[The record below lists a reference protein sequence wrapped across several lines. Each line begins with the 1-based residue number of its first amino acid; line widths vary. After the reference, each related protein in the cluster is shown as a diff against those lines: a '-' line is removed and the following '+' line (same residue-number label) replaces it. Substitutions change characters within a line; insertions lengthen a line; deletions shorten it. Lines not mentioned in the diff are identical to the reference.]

1 MHRPRVVIVC
11 PTIAQSNAGNARS
24 AQRWRRMLA
33 PVAQATIAS
42 RWSGE
47 SFDLMIAL
55 HARRAAESIAAWDAA
70 RTQAGGTGRLPMIVV
85 LTGTD
90 LYRDVGSDLAAQ
102 RSLQLADALV
112 VLQEEGLWSLPPPAR
127 SKATVIYQSSG
138 RRKTLPKARRH
149 LRAIM
154 VGHLRDEKGPQ
165 TLFEAA
171 RLLRERSDIPID
183 HVGAALDVTL
193 AQRATAT
200 ARACPQYRWLGA
212 LPHPDTLRRIQRAH
226 LMINASSIEG
236 GAHVVLE
243 AVCAGTPVLASHIP
257 GNIGMLGVDYA
268 GYFPCGDAH
277 ALATLLQRCRDEPS
291 LLATLRRQCR
301 ARAPRFE
308 PRREQRALRQLVAR
322 LLIGGGQAP
331 RRFDDDC

>member
-47 SFDLMIAL
+47 SFGLMIAL

-112 VLQEEGLWSLPPPAR
+112 VLQEQGPLSL
-127 SKATVIYQSSG
+127 
-138 RRKTLPKARRH
+138 
-149 LRAIM
+149 
-154 VGHLRDEKGPQ
+154 
-165 TLFEAA
+165 
-171 RLLRERSDIPID
+171 
-183 HVGAALDVTL
+183 
-193 AQRATAT
+193 
-200 ARACPQYRWLGA
+200 
-212 LPHPDTLRRIQRAH
+212 
-226 LMINASSIEG
+226 
-236 GAHVVLE
+236 
-243 AVCAGTPVLASHIP
+243 
-257 GNIGMLGVDYA
+257 
-268 GYFPCGDAH
+268 
-277 ALATLLQRCRDEPS
+277 
-291 LLATLRRQCR
+291 
-301 ARAPRFE
+301 
-308 PRREQRALRQLVAR
+308 
-322 LLIGGGQAP
+322 
-331 RRFDDDC
+331 